1 MRSHLWLIRTVLSF
15 YSNLYCA
22 LKPPVYLLYLFY
34 CLGQWLD
41 FNGAEH
47 KWNSREEKVAILSG
61 RLKICTVYCSFVC
74 FLFVSFLPLLV
85 VFVSCLCLLVAT
97 LPMAGWADPLDC
109 RWWKTIKTWP
119 IHWEQSFAYPGIY
132 KHLKTNIC
140 LFALSIKHVMCW
152 VGWYSSIGLLQST
165 IYAAKILL
173 FYLWQKDLCCQVPT
187 YLTEFYT
194 PSMLLHGSILSYIK
208 SGKCYKHVVTQ
219 LVIHGTFFSLWFS
232 RLKVKNTQKDTLLVY
247 LVCSPPLPGAV
258 GGPGAKRGP
267 DKLYAQTFPPTNLLC
282 LLNK

>member
-1 MRSHLWLIRTVLSF
+1 MIDKNSPQFSCKCF

-22 LKPPVYLLYLFY
+22 LKPPVRLLYLFY

-41 FNGAEH
+41 FNGVEH

-132 KHLKTNIC
+132 KHFKQI
-140 LFALSIKHVMCW
+140 F
-152 VGWYSSIGLLQST
+152 
-165 IYAAKILL
+165 
-173 FYLWQKDLCCQVPT
+173 
-187 YLTEFYT
+187 
-194 PSMLLHGSILSYIK
+194 
-208 SGKCYKHVVTQ
+208 
-219 LVIHGTFFSLWFS
+219 
-232 RLKVKNTQKDTLLVY
+232 
-247 LVCSPPLPGAV
+247 VC
-258 GGPGAKRGP
+258 
-267 DKLYAQTFPPTNLLC
+267 LLC
-282 LLNK
+282 LLDMSCVELVGILALVCCKVPYMRLKSCCSICDRRISAVKFQLILQNFTPLPCCYMVAYFHT